1 MNFAICRMDGGAFF
15 LRNEE
20 VLLLKKWPGI
30 RKIDKDTR
38 SNKFSGNSNEEEE
51 DFLDFERRS
60 NADNL
65 DIKDFASEGNDRGRN
80 TVRKRGNCG

>member
-1 MNFAICRMDGGAFF
+1 MNKI
-15 LRNEE
+15 LQ

-38 SNKFSGNSNEEEE
+38 SKQFSGNSNEEEE
-51 DFLDFERRS
+51 DFLDFECRS

>member
-1 MNFAICRMDGGAFF
+1 MKKI
-15 LRNEE
+15 LQ

-38 SNKFSGNSNEEEE
+38 SNNFLGNSNEEEE
-51 DFLDFERRS
+51 DFLDFKGRS

-65 DIKDFASEGNDRGRN
+65 DIKDFANEGDNRGRN
-80 TVRKRGNCG
+80 TIRKRGNCG